1 MKRQQ
6 VKAVSARSPSA
17 ADRNSP
23 RASATPEESSTTEY
37 TSSEEESEYSD
48 DEEELGDMRTLEEV
62 SSQCIRTTTGGRNA
76 ILHSDYH

>member
-6 VKAVSARSPSA
+6 AKAVSARSPSA
-17 ADRNSP
+17 ADQISLS
-23 RASATPEESSTTEY
+23 ASATPEESSTTEY

-62 SSQCIRTTTGGRNA
+62 SSLYLLAHNK
-76 ILHSDYH
+76 